1 MIYKES
7 LKDYQLSNVIDHNY
21 NQIVDVISKKDVFDK
36 QNINNKEY
44 KYSLFTPILSYMIDY
59 LNNNEEKPGILG
71 KSEIKDLEVIYIILN
86 HSIYDLFF
94 KKERG
99 ILFNE
104 NNEIDYQ
111 IENENYYKPKVQLD
125 EKELNE
131 TTLNKIASSF
141 MDEKELTGNL
151 KDLFEFKKKEIIS
164 SFKLGYSGKE
174 KIINMLISKSNNH
187 INELPN
193 LIFYK
198 KNEENKI
205 YSEVDRIITVDKSI
219 VLDKFLIY
227 AKAEFTKNE
236 KIKYENIKNGMKLE
250 LKENSC
256 IFIEIKT
263 SMNHLLP
270 KDKNE
275 NNINYGQS
283 SGTSSINSSNSA
295 MIVSLKK
302 MNKNMNI
309 FLELFENLNKKY
321 ERIVLIIIIDSYFPR
336 NFFEK
341 AEKIANSLDTKKI
354 KFNFDLYFV
363 HIESDMIY
371 AHDLTTTQIKSQNLI
386 NKDISINELKKE
398 TVDLKEK
405 IKKLETESKKLAD
418 KSLKSEKTLDEL
430 SRKFNELEKKNKL
443 RKLKKNIQKDLSS
456 FLKQDKDNI
465 NANIIKGKIKEKIN
479 IENKEKLVFDSQ
491 TFCRI
496 FYDKNELYLVDDV
509 KNKHLKNLEKY
520 SSKNKELQNIVLIVD
535 FVFLLSLEEIM
546 KKYFQTKNL
555 IITEADKFFKLKL
568 IESQKKETQII
579 LNLNIPGYNYLLL
592 KKIEEIPNINNFITY
607 YFEIKEREIN
617 SNNIHNIKNFLLYN
631 PKKNIND
638 FYLNIIETKSKID
651 DPIMLVIDPLYDRED
666 LKLDIYEELHKY
678 ILILYKT
685 YIFGN
690 DENFLKKLFRYFF
703 PKKEYYMIPIDI
715 VDNKV
720 MKETDSKILCKSET
734 KKILYIK
741 SKENNF
747 IETKFKVNDI
757 ISNLNFIINV
767 NSVADRNISCLI
779 DSIPF
784 QKNVK
789 IKILIEQSCNIIHIY
804 LKNIFKKA
812 EFYFFNSIHDEKI
825 KELKECIS
833 TYEKNEI
840 KNENGFLSHLT
851 ENDTQKYD
859 LIILENTLSTNNLFE
874 NEEKLKRIKN
884 YLSEKGLFIIHLI
897 VNNIYSRNNIY
908 QILTA
913 LFKKVKILNEHEL
926 YQLNNVFS
934 CFDY

>member
-1 MIYKES
+1 M
-7 LKDYQLSNVIDHNY
+7 
-21 NQIVDVISKKDVFDK
+21 
-36 QNINNKEY
+36 
-44 KYSLFTPILSYMIDY
+44 
-59 LNNNEEKPGILG
+59 
-71 KSEIKDLEVIYIILN
+71 
-86 HSIYDLFF
+86 
-94 KKERG
+94 
-99 ILFNE
+99 
-104 NNEIDYQ
+104 
-111 IENENYYKPKVQLD
+111 
-125 EKELNE
+125 
-131 TTLNKIASSF
+131 
-141 MDEKELTGNL
+141 
-151 KDLFEFKKKEIIS
+151 
-164 SFKLGYSGKE
+164 
-174 KIINMLISKSNNH
+174 
-187 INELPN
+187 
-193 LIFYK
+193 
-198 KNEENKI
+198 
-205 YSEVDRIITVDKSI
+205 
-219 VLDKFLIY
+219 
-227 AKAEFTKNE
+227 
-236 KIKYENIKNGMKLE
+236 
-250 LKENSC
+250 
-256 IFIEIKT
+256 
-263 SMNHLLP
+263 
-270 KDKNE
+270 
-275 NNINYGQS
+275 
-283 SGTSSINSSNSA
+283 
-295 MIVSLKK
+295 
-302 MNKNMNI
+302 
-309 FLELFENLNKKY
+309 
-321 ERIVLIIIIDSYFPR
+321 
-336 NFFEK
+336 
-341 AEKIANSLDTKKI
+341 
-354 KFNFDLYFV
+354 
-363 HIESDMIY
+363 
-371 AHDLTTTQIKSQNLI
+371 
-386 NKDISINELKKE
+386 
-398 TVDLKEK
+398 
-405 IKKLETESKKLAD
+405 
-418 KSLKSEKTLDEL
+418 
-430 SRKFNELEKKNKL
+430 
-443 RKLKKNIQKDLSS
+443 
-456 FLKQDKDNI
+456 
-465 NANIIKGKIKEKIN
+465 
-479 IENKEKLVFDSQ
+479 
-491 TFCRI
+491 
-496 FYDKNELYLVDDV
+496 
-509 KNKHLKNLEKY
+509 EKY

-592 KKIEEIPNINNFITY
+592 KKIDEIPNINNFITY